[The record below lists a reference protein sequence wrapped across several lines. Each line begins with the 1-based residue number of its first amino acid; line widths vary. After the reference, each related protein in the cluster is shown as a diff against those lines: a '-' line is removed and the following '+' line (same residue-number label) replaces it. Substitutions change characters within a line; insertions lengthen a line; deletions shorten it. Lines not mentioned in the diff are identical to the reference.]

1 MILAGREARAD
12 PGGTPARARLARR
25 GLGEAVL
32 TRGPPLPQLSP
43 VRTPQQHALARGRSG
58 PGRPRAVRAPVGDAA
73 APSRCGTRSTGGGR
87 PASRS
92 SSPASSRLRAMGGAA
107 ARGTRAAWAA
117 RARPWR
123 GASAARDDPA
133 PQLCT
138 APPRPADAGPKPLH
152 PAPTRTLA
160 EVLRALREPAMPS
173 PRRRRRRRQKH
184 ALVAFAENG
193 GGALRERPHA
203 LGRRVVAWDRST
215 RPCPFCPAC
224 ALPGPG
230 GGARAPP
237 APKTQN

>member
-1 MILAGREARAD
+1 MILAGQEARAD

-25 GLGEAVL
+25 GLGRSALVTSAYL
-32 TRGPPLPQLSP
+32 PVYLPL
-43 VRTPQQHALARGRSG
+43 RTSQQPALARGRSG

-73 APSRCGTRSTGGGR
+73 APSRCGTRSTDGGR

-184 ALVAFAENG
+184 ALVAFAESG
-193 GGALRERPHA
+193 GGALREHPHV

-215 RPCPFCPAC
+215 RPCPSCPAC

>member
-1 MILAGREARAD
+1 MILAGQEARAD

-25 GLGEAVL
+25 GLGRSALVTSAYL
-32 TRGPPLPQLSP
+32 PVYLPL
-43 VRTPQQHALARGRSG
+43 RTSQQHALARGRSG

-138 APPRPADAGPKPLH
+138 APPRPADAGLKPLH
-152 PAPTRTLA
+152 PARLTLA
-160 EVLRALREPAMPS
+160 LALALTLSPTLALSLSLSLTLSPAPPPPPQHGPW
-173 PRRRRRRRQKH
+173 PRCCARCGSRRCRHRD
-184 ALVAFAENG
+184 G
-193 GGALRERPHA
+193 GG
-203 LGRRVVAWDRST
+203 GGRST
-215 RPCPFCPAC
+215 RWWP
-224 ALPGPG
+224 LPRAGAGP
-230 GGARAPP
+230 
-237 APKTQN
+237 